1 MKKYHEDVP
10 PELLLEFGLKRF
22 QQERGMELLKEVGR
36 RIMQAKLDIAMD
48 HWRLFVANEQARERE
63 RAALILECAVRCW
76 LARQECNSR
85 RAEQEAQKARIAAR
99 RKRR

>member
-48 HWRLFVANEQARERE
+48 HWRLFVANGATSATTPYKKETNPTA
-63 RAALILECAVRCW
+63 
-76 LARQECNSR
+76 
-85 RAEQEAQKARIAAR
+85 
-99 RKRR
+99 